1 MAFPKKISELPS
13 SGVLLSTDIIPVVN
27 NGVTSKVTLE
37 KFSYNTTKELSN
49 ADISTLNTV
58 PVILIDSPGVGKL
71 IQVNSCI
78 VELTYGGGTITGQ
91 DTLSLYTISA
101 STFLSGGNERM
112 GSHVGFLGKV
122 GDYRAYVHIT
132 EDGFVRENSPL
143 IVTAGEVGDPN
154 PTMNASTSTVKFYIN
169 YSIITI

>member
-1 MAFPKKISELPS
+1 MSVISKAQLKNDFLDGKIITEPKMDDLIDSCYNESAFI
-13 SGVLLSTDIIPVVN
+13 
-27 NGVTSKVTLE
+27 
-37 KFSYNTTKELSN
+37 TKELSN

-58 PVILIDSPGVGKL
+58 PVILIDPPGVGKF

-112 GSHVGFLGKV
+112 GRIPGFLGYG
-122 GDYRAYVHIT
+122 GDHRGYANI
-132 EDGFVRENSPL
+132 EGDGFVRGNSPL
-143 IVTAGEVGDPN
+143 IVTAGEAGDPN

>member
-1 MAFPKKISELPS
+1 MIALCVQWFAKESECAS
-13 SGVLLSTDIIPVVN
+13 V
-27 NGVTSKVTLE
+27 
-37 KFSYNTTKELSN
+37 YQTTKELSN

-58 PVILIDSPGVGKL
+58 PVILIDPPGVGKF

-91 DTLSLYTISA
+91 DDVELYTISA
-101 STFLSGGNERM
+101 STFLSGGNDRM
-112 GSHVGFLGKV
+112 GSKVGFLSKV

-132 EDGFVRENSPL
+132 GDGFVKENSPL
-143 IVTAGEVGDPN
+143 IVTAGEAGDPN
-154 PTMNASTSTVKFYIN
+154 PTMNTSTSTVKFYIN

>member
-13 SGVLLSTDIIPVVN
+13 SGVLLNTDIIPVVN

-49 ADISTLNTV
+49 ADISTLNTA
-58 PVILIDSPGVGKL
+58 PVILINPPGLGKF

-78 VELTYGGGTITGQ
+78 VELTYGVASITGE
-91 DTLSLYTISA
+91 DTLALYTCDGP
-101 STFLSGGNERM
+101 TFLSGTEERM
-112 GSHVGFLGKV
+112 GRIPGFLGYG
-122 GDYRAYVHIT
+122 GDHRRYANI
-132 EDGFVRENSPL
+132 EGDGFVRENSPL
-143 IVTAGEVGDPN
+143 IVTAGEAGDPN